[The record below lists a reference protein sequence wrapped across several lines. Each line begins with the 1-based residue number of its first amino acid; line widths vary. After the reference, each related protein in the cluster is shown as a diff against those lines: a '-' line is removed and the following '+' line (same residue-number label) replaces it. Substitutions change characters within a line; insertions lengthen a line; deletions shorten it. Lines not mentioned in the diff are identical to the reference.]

1 MNGRENDTESNSDT
15 GGSSEPSPQWPSEN
29 SISPGATGGTVTG
42 AASGRISND
51 STAMASADR
60 HGVAKNWYEK
70 ESLLKFVTP
79 CTIGLFGMS
88 NCGKSTYI
96 KKMLEHADGVFTE
109 PPKRVVFCYN
119 IFQELFHRM
128 AETVPNISFHEGVPD
143 RATMEEWSAQIGGGH
158 LMIVFDDLY
167 NEVIQSKAVCDL
179 SILLSHHLNIS
190 SIISSHNIFMGAK
203 YSKTI
208 TTNLHYI
215 GLFTIRNR
223 RHLSILGSQLFAH
236 KNNARNFVKVYDLV
250 RNQNSLGNPLIID
263 NSPRS
268 NTNRNHI
275 LRSRVLPGENPIIY
289 EIS

>member
-1 MNGRENDTESNSDT
+1 MNGCENETESKSEN
-15 GGSSEPSPQWPSEN
+15 GGSGSHSPQPPSEN
-29 SISPGATGGTVTG
+29 SVSSDAAGSPFSG
-42 AASGRISND
+42 AASGRISNS
-51 STAMASADR
+51 STAVPSADR

-96 KKMLEHADGVFTE
+96 KKMLEQADGVFTE

-119 IFQELFHRM
+119 IFQDLFHRM
-128 AETVPNISFHEGVPD
+128 AETVPNISFYEGVPD
-143 RATMEEWSAQIGGGH
+143 RATMEEWSAQIGGGP

-190 SIISSHNIFMGAK
+190 CIISSHNIFMGAK

-215 GLFTIRNR
+215 GLFTIRDR

-236 KNNARNFVKVYDLV
+236 KSKARNFVKVFDLV
-250 RNQNSLGNPLIID
+250 RNENSLGNPLIID
-263 NSPRS
+263 NSPKS
-268 NTNRNHI
+268 NTNRNHM
-275 LRSRVLPGENPIIY
+275 LRSRVLPGELPIIY
-289 EIS
+289 EIN